1 MRSRQAVRE
10 LLVRLRTEGGSP
22 NRLAGAV
29 AVGVFI
35 GCTPFYGF
43 HLALCIA
50 FAWLLRLN
58 QGLTYL
64 AAHVSLPG
72 VWPLLVLAELQVGR
86 LLRGKD
92 LLSIRPAEIRQIQL
106 DQFFLDLLLG
116 SAVVGGVLAV
126 VFGAFTLWMARRR
139 RREPMVEALVE
150 RTALR
155 YLETGMYNWEFV
167 RVKLRADPI
176 HLSLL
181 RRGYLPAAGR
191 LLDLGCGRG
200 LLFSL
205 LLAAREAV
213 DRGEYPDDWAPP
225 PPDLEFHGIE
235 GRPKDA
241 AAARHVLGGAATIET
256 ADLREIELPSARAV
270 LLIDVL
276 HYMPARDQE
285 DLLARVAAIL
295 DPGGVLFIRE
305 ADAGAGPRFLTVR
318 IQERFAA
325 LMRGHWRQ
333 KYRYRSAAELKAML
347 EGLGMTVEIQP
358 MGMGT
363 PYGNV
368 LLVGRTPVR
377 DATEP

>member
-1 MRSRQAVRE
+1 LRTKQAVRE

-29 AVGVFI
+29 ALGVFI
-35 GCTPFYGF
+35 GCTPFYGL
-43 HLALCIA
+43 HLALCIL
-50 FAWLLRLN
+50 FAWLFRLN

-72 VWPLLVLAELQVGR
+72 VWPLLVFAELQVGR
-86 LLRGKD
+86 TIRGKD
-92 LLSIRPAEIRQIQL
+92 LLSIRPAEIRQLQL

-116 SAVVGGVLAV
+116 SAVVGAVLAV
-126 VFGAFTLWMARRR
+126 AFGGFTLWVARRR
-139 RREPMVEALVE
+139 RRQPAVEALVE

-155 YLETGMYNWEFV
+155 YLETGMFNWEFV
-167 RVKLRADPI
+167 RAKLRADPI

-181 RRGYLPAAGR
+181 RRGLLPAGGR

-200 LLFSL
+200 ILFSL
-205 LLAAREAV
+205 LLTAREQV
-213 DRGEYPDDWAPP
+213 DQGDYPDGWAPP
-225 PPDLEFHGIE
+225 PPDLDLHGIE

-241 AAARHVLGGAATIET
+241 AAARHALGSAAAIET
-256 ADLREIELPSARAV
+256 ADLREADLPPARGV

-285 DLLARVAAIL
+285 DLLARVAAVL
-295 DPGGVLFIRE
+295 EPGGVLFIRD
-305 ADAGAGPRFLTVR
+305 ADAGAGPRFTAVR
-318 IQERFAA
+318 LQERLTA
-325 LMRGHWRQ
+325 LLRGHWRQ
-333 KYRYRSAAELKAML
+333 RFHYRSAAEWREML
-347 EGLGMTVEIQP
+347 ERLGMAVEIQP

-368 LLVGRTPVR
+368 LLVGRPLPFPLR
-377 DATEP
+377 

>member
-1 MRSRQAVRE
+1 VKTRHGVRE

-22 NRLAGAV
+22 HRLAGAV
-29 AVGVFI
+29 ALGVFI

-43 HLALCIA
+43 HLALCIL

-72 VWPLLVLAELQVGR
+72 VWPLLVFAELQVGR

-92 LLSIRPAEIRQIQL
+92 LLSIRPEEIRQLQL
-106 DQFFLDLLLG
+106 KQFFLDLLLG
-116 SAVVGGVLAV
+116 SAVVGTVLAV
-126 VFGAFTLWMARRR
+126 AFGAFTLWVARRR
-139 RREPMVEALVE
+139 QRHPAVEILIE

-155 YLETGMYNWEFV
+155 YLETGMFNWEFV
-167 RVKLRADPI
+167 RAKLRADPI

-181 RRGYLPAAGR
+181 RQGSLPSGGR

-200 LLFSL
+200 ILFSL
-205 LLAAREAV
+205 LVTAREQV
-213 DRGEYPDDWAPP
+213 EKDEYPDGWEPP
-225 PPDLEFHGIE
+225 PTTLEFHGIE

-241 AAARHVLGGAATIET
+241 AAARHALGNAAVIET
-256 ADLREIELPSARAV
+256 ADLRDATLPPARGV

-285 DLLARVAAIL
+285 DLLARVAQIL
-295 DPGGVLFIRE
+295 EPGGVLFIRD
-305 ADAGAGPRFLTVR
+305 ADAGAGHRFTAVR
-318 IQERFAA
+318 IQERLTA

-333 KYRYRSAAELKAML
+333 RFHYRSAAEWRAML

-368 LLVGRTPVR
+368 LLVGRS
-377 DATEP
+377 TET

>member
-1 MRSRQAVRE
+1 MRTKQAVRE

-29 AVGVFI
+29 ALGVFI
-35 GCTPFYGF
+35 GCTPFYGL
-43 HLALCIA
+43 HLALCIF
-50 FAWLLRLN
+50 FAWLLGLN
-58 QGLTYL
+58 RGLTYL

-72 VWPLLVLAELQVGR
+72 VWPLLVFAELQVGR

-92 LLSIRPAEIRQIQL
+92 LLSIRPAEIRQLQL

-116 SAVVGGVLAV
+116 SAVVGAVLAV
-126 VFGAFTLWMARRR
+126 GLGAFTLWVARRR
-139 RREPMVEALVE
+139 RRQPAVETLVE

-155 YLETGMYNWEFV
+155 YLETGMFNWEFV
-167 RVKLRADPI
+167 RAKLRADPI

-181 RRGYLPAAGR
+181 RRGLLPAGGR

-200 LLFSL
+200 ILFSL
-205 LLAAREAV
+205 LLTAREQV
-213 DRGEYPDDWAPP
+213 DRGEYPDGWEPP
-225 PPDLEFHGIE
+225 PPDLELHGIE

-241 AAARHVLGGAATIET
+241 AAARHTLGGVATIET
-256 ADLREIELPSARAV
+256 ADLRDIALPPARGV

-285 DLLARVAAIL
+285 ALLARINAIL
-295 DPGGVLFIRE
+295 DPGGVLFLRD
-305 ADAGAGPRFLTVR
+305 ADAGAGRRFTAVR
-318 IQERFAA
+318 VQERLTA
-325 LMRGHWRQ
+325 LLRGHWRQ
-333 KYRYRSAAELKAML
+333 RFHYRSAAEWKEML

-368 LLVGRTPVR
+368 LLVGRSLS
-377 DATEP
+377 

>member
-1 MRSRQAVRE
+1 MRTRQAVRE

-43 HLALCIA
+43 HLALCIL
-50 FAWLLRLN
+50 FAWLLGLN

-64 AAHVSLPG
+64 AAHVSLPV

-116 SAVVGGVLAV
+116 SAVVGTVLAV
-126 VFGAFTLWMARRR
+126 GFGAFTLWVARRR
-139 RREPMVEALVE
+139 RRQPAVEVLVE
-150 RTALR
+150 RTALL
-155 YLETGMYNWEFV
+155 YLETGMFNWEFV
-167 RVKLRADPI
+167 RAKLRADPI

-181 RRGYLPAAGR
+181 RRGYLPAGGR

-200 LLFSL
+200 ILFSL
-205 LLAAREAV
+205 LLTAREQM
-213 DRGEYPDDWAPP
+213 DRGEYPDGWEPP
-225 PPDLEFHGIE
+225 PPALEFHGIE

-241 AAARHVLGGAATIET
+241 AAARHALGGVATIET
-256 ADLREIELPSARAV
+256 ADLREADLPPARGV

-276 HYMPARDQE
+276 HYMPARNQE
-285 DLLARVAAIL
+285 NLLARVAAVL
-295 DPGGVLFIRE
+295 EPGGVLFLRD
-305 ADAGAGPRFLTVR
+305 ADAGAGPRFTAVR
-318 IQERFAA
+318 LQERLAA

-333 KYRYRSAAELKAML
+333 RFQYRSAAEWKELL

-368 LLVGRTPVR
+368 LVVGRSLP
-377 DATEP
+377 DQ